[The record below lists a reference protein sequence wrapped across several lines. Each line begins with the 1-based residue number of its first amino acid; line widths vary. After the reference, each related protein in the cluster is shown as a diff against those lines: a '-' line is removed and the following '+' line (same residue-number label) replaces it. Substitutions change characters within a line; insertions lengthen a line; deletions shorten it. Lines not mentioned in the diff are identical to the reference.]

1 MMFAIGVIAYIVG
14 QFVFRFYGEPLE
26 MGIGDAIGV
35 ALMLAGVAMA
45 LTSLLILA
53 WRYLP

>member
-1 MMFAIGVIAYIVG
+1 MMFVIGVIAYLVG
-14 QFVFRFYGEPLE
+14 QFVFRFYEEPFE
-26 MGIGDAIGV
+26 VGIGEGIGA
-35 ALMLAGVAMA
+35 ALMLAGVATA